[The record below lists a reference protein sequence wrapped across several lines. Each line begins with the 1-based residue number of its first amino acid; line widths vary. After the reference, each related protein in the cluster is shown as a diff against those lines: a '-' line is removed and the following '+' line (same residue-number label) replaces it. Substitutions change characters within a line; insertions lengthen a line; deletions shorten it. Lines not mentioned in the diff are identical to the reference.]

1 MLMHTSSAH
10 ANVQLGLFMHGIK
23 HGPVLLTP
31 SMASSAVHGC
41 CAGATRV
48 PHAVSDA
55 VTRWRNRALRFVL
68 PSDSNAPDVVS
79 KPAAG
84 DQSEGEDVRQWQKQ
98 AAACCATFS
107 HNTYTA
113 TCCSCC
119 LHCAMIF
126 SRELS
131 LLKRVT
137 LLLPS
142 LRCMQTFGSEHDSHA
157 IDGDQRR
164 PAASVL

>member
-1 MLMHTSSAH
+1 MPMCSLDSSC
-10 ANVQLGLFMHGIK
+10 
-23 HGPVLLTP
+23 
-31 SMASSAVHGC
+31 MASSTVLFYSHQVWRQVQCMAAAQVQQEYHMLFETP
-41 CAGATRV
+41 AAD
-48 PHAVSDA
+48 PDA

-107 HNTYTA
+107 HNTHTA

-126 SRELS
+126 SHELS